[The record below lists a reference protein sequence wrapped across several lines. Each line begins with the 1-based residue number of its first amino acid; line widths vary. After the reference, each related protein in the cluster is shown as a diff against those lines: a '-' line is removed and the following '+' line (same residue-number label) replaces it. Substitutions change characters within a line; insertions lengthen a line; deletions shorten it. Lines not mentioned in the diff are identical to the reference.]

1 MPNRNFEVLPYPLH
15 MCVIFKNCLKYE
27 SNKFVSNM
35 LWNITLN
42 IRARNLSCNLAA
54 IITRHSFVKVDN
66 ILFKSY
72 RIWFQS
78 TSLDYLCWV
87 FYFANFIS
95 AARQG
100 GFTVPYV
107 WEIQVRKNLNFWS
120 LSLTSIFYIDLIEFL
135 RNRDKEFQLG
145 PMLFQS

>member
-66 ILFKSY
+66 ILFKTY

-78 TSLDYLCWV
+78 TSLDYV
-87 FYFANFIS
+87 EFFILLILL
-95 AARQG
+95 
-100 GFTVPYV
+100 VPPDRVALQSRTY
-107 WEIQVRKNLNFWS
+107 EKYKSEKI
-120 LSLTSIFYIDLIEFL
+120 SIFEACRLPRFFILIWSSF
-135 RNRDKEFQLG
+135 
-145 PMLFQS
+145 

>member
-54 IITRHSFVKVDN
+54 IITRHSFVKIDN
-66 ILFKSY
+66 SLFKTY

-87 FYFANFIS
+87 FYFANFIN

-100 GFTVPYV
+100 GFTGPYV
-107 WEIQVRKNLNFWS
+107 WEIQVRKNLIIFEACRLPRFFILIWS
-120 LSLTSIFYIDLIEFL
+120 SF
-135 RNRDKEFQLG
+135 
-145 PMLFQS
+145 